1 MGSVSGYSRT
11 TTQTLK
17 SGSAQQRAAR

>member
-11 TTQTLK
+11 TTHTLK